1 MASAVFPNE
10 GVLMMQ
16 ITIMATV
23 GSVLPSSRYIIF
35 TQFLKKYFNQ
45 PYSGSFGYQILL
57 ALSTDLMGYGLA
69 GIMRKILVYPSYC
82 LYPKSLLTIALNNS
96 LHRGMSTKFE
106 RELFFTLTLA

>member
-1 MASAVFPNE
+1 MKFR
-10 GVLMMQ
+10 VLVLGDLLTMQ

-82 LYPKSLLTIALNNS
+82 LYPKSLVTIALNNS
-96 LHRGMSTKFE
+96 LHRGKSFNSNKKN
-106 RELFFTLTLA
+106 RYLIQL